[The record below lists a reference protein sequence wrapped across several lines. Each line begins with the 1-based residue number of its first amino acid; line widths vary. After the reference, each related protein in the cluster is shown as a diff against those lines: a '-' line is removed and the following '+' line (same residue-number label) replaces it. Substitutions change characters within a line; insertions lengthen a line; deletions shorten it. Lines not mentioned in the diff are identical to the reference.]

1 MNKIVYTQKF
11 TKRIGQIG
19 QKPFHIQ
26 KNFYNV
32 LLSKFEN
39 LKIFPKMYP
48 KIKNQYRK
56 IPIQN
61 YSILFSIKLKEKL
74 FTSLILSQLS
84 QITIT
89 KYIDDVIVQ
98 INITKWLST

>member
-32 LLSKFEN
+32 LLLKFEN

-61 YSILFSIKLKEKL
+61 YIILYKIKREAIYIVNIIPTKSNYYNKIHRWRY
-74 FTSLILSQLS
+74 SSNQYNKMI
-84 QITIT
+84 
-89 KYIDDVIVQ
+89 KYI
-98 INITKWLST
+98 K